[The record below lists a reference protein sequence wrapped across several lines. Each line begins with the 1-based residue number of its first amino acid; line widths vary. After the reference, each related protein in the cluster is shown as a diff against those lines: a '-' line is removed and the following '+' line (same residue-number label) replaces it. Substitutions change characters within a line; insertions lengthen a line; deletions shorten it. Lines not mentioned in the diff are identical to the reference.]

1 MAFWIA
7 AGGISALVVL
17 LLLLALRR
25 GTDVADAGDDGTRE
39 TREIKVYSAQ
49 LREIEKDLARG
60 VIAADEA
67 ERLKLEVKR
76 RILEADRSATRHT
89 VRSVAAPV
97 PARVLAFMVMAVLV
111 PMAGATYLAVGAP
124 GYPDM
129 PLAQRIADA
138 AERRANRMG
147 QAEAETRFAEIMGA
161 QQPQA
166 DPDHMALIEQLRAA
180 LANRPLD
187 LQGHILLAENEARLG
202 NHAAAHVA
210 QSRVIELKES
220 AASSDDFAWA
230 ADLMVLAAGGYVS
243 PEAEAMLE
251 QSLRRNPANG
261 TALYYTGLMFAQN
274 GRPDLAFSIWRRL
287 HDESAP
293 EAPWMPV
300 IRAQLEDLAQLAGVR
315 YTLPPA
321 GTARGPAAADIAAA
335 AEMDEADREAMIGAM
350 VQGLS
355 QRLAAEGGPPEDWAR
370 LIAAYGVLGEHERAR
385 AIWEEAQVV
394 FGANPQALEVIG
406 AAASGAAPGEM
417 D

>member
-7 AGGISALVVL
+7 AGGISALVML

-25 GTDVADAGDDGTRE
+25 GADVADTNDDGTRE

-60 VIAADEA
+60 VIAPDEA

-76 RILEADRSATRHT
+76 RILEADRAAARHV
-89 VRSVAAPV
+89 VRAVTAPF
-97 PARVLAFMVMAVLV
+97 PARTLAILVVVVLV
-111 PMAGATYLAVGAP
+111 PLAGVTYLAVGAP

-129 PLAQRIADA
+129 PLMQRIADA
-138 AERRANRMG
+138 AEQRANRMG
-147 QAEAETRFAEIMGA
+147 QAEAETRFAEIMGTRQA
-161 QQPQA
+161 QA
-166 DPDHMALIEQLRAA
+166 DPEHIALIEQLRAA

-220 AASSDDFAWA
+220 AASSDDYAWA

-274 GRPDLAFSIWRRL
+274 GRPDLAFGIWRRL
-287 HDESAP
+287 HDDSAP

-321 GTARGPAAADIAAA
+321 GTSRGPAAADIAAA

-370 LIAAYGVLGEHERAR
+370 LIAAYGVLGEDDRAR

-394 FGANPQALEVIG
+394 FGANPQALAVIG
-406 AAASGAAPGEM
+406 AAAGGALPGAA